1 MKKSTILIILVI
13 FSLISIHSC
22 KKEKKTNEIEE
33 EFEEQ
38 IYSKILIENQDYDF
52 GDTVLKSV

>member
-38 IYSKILIENQDYDF
+38 IYSKTLTENQDYDF